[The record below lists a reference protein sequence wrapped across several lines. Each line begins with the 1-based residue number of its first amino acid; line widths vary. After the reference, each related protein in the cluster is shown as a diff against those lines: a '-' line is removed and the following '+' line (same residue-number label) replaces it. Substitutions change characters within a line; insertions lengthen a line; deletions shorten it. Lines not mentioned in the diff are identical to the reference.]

1 MSRTAFYSFYLLVAA
16 GMAYLNDLFCTY
28 GWVMSACPTYEWVTS
43 HERTS
48 HVPRRNQSYQHINES
63 CHVQFLIPLLAGGC
77 CAGIYEWFISHLWMS
92 HDQHM
97 NKSCRTKEWDMSR
110 AGMSHINVWM
120 SHVTYSLLFLL
131 LAGGCWADFGGSYR
145 CQRTRAGL
153 HAQYIY
159 IYIDIFTCI
168 RVYICI
174 YTFDFGG
181 SYRCQRTQA
190 GLHVQNIY
198 IHIWISI
205 YIYIWGGFH

>member
-1 MSRTAFYSFYLLVAA
+1 MSRTVF
-16 GMAYLNDLFCTY
+16 NT
-28 GWVMSACPTYEWVTS
+28 SACRWLLCWHIWMIHFPLMDESCHTYEWVMS
-43 HERTS
+43 HIWMS
-48 HVPRRNQSYQHINES
+48 HVTHMNES
-63 CHVQFLIPLLAGGC
+63 CHT
-77 CAGIYEWFISHLWMS
+77 YEWFISHLWMS

-97 NKSCRTKEWDMSR
+97 NKSCRTKEWVMSR

-190 GLHVQNIY
+190 GLHVQNIC